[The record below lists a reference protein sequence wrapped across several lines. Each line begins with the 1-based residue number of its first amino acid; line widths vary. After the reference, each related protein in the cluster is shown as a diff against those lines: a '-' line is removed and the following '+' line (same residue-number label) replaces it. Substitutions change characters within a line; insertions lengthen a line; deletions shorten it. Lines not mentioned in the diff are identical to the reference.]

1 VWAPLSQTPAAALR
15 PLLTF
20 GHKPARPQDAAVKLG
35 AWQMVLWQPR
45 FVFAEI
51 DGLCYQ
57 KVSTNDKPIGKP
69 KKVAFS
75 SVNKIDELEYGEF
88 VVQCTG
94 RDYTFK
100 AVDTNQCTVMV
111 HNLRQLLSRYRESR
125 MDAKASEQQLRPS
138 RVSAKAK

>member
-1 VWAPLSQTPAAALR
+1 MPVPGSLADLGFNPVR
-15 PLLTF
+15 
-20 GHKPARPQDAAVKLG
+20 HQDAAVKLG

-45 FVFAEI
+45 FVYAET

-75 SVNKIDELEYGEF
+75 SVSKIDELEYSEF

-100 AVDTNQCTVMV
+100 AGDPNQCTVIV
-111 HNLRQLLSRYRESR
+111 HNLRQLLSRYRESHVDGR
-125 MDAKASEQQLRPS
+125 APGQSLKPARGSAKAS
-138 RVSAKAK
+138 

>member
-1 VWAPLSQTPAAALR
+1 V
-15 PLLTF
+15 F
-20 GHKPARPQDAAVKLG
+20 KPACHQDAAVKLG

-45 FVFAEI
+45 FVYAEI

-69 KKVAFS
+69 KKLSFS

-111 HNLRQLLSRYRESR
+111 HNLRQLLSRYRESHVDGKSPAQSR
-125 MDAKASEQQLRPS
+125 KPARASVRAK
-138 RVSAKAK
+138 